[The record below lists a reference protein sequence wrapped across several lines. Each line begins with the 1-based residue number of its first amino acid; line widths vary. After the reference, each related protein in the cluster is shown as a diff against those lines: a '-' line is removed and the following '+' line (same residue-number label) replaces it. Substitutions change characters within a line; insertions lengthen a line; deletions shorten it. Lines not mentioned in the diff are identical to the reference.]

1 MPLPGDT
8 HNCVISCYFA
18 VGTLAQGCQI
28 ELLDSSGTIRLD
40 LQINR
45 ASGSLVANTTFGVNL
60 GPGDYTVRAY
70 DWEQDMST
78 TRSLFVA
85 TAFTLNDNGTFG
97 GVHMHVP
104 VYARAMCS
112 LFSMSL

>member
-1 MPLPGDT
+1 M
-8 HNCVISCYFA
+8 
-18 VGTLAQGCQI
+18 GTLAQGCQI
-28 ELLDSSGTIRLD
+28 ELLDSSCTIRLD
-40 LQINR
+40 LRINR

-85 TAFTLNDNGTFG
+85 TAFTLNDNGSFG
-97 GVHMHVP
+97 ECICHVP
-104 VYARAMCS
+104 MLKVLSNGHYAYLDRDVNLNS
-112 LFSMSL
+112 RPVIS